1 LASVCLFRARGR
13 VGRSSV
19 RSQPAFEGSTRQ
31 VRGAV
36 VRALS
41 QHGPMSMRALS
52 RVIGGGSVDAK
63 EATEALTH
71 EGLVERTAAGAFRL
85 KE

>member
-1 LASVCLFRARGR
+1 
-13 VGRSSV
+13 
-19 RSQPAFEGSTRQ
+19 
-31 VRGAV
+31 
-36 VRALS
+36 
-41 QHGPMSMRALS
+41 LS